1 MYGSLPTAST
11 FARFYPVI
19 MGLSTHSM
27 KACLIKPHLDERNT
41 CRKPTIDSR
50 DHCLLISTQ
59 STQSTPDCLYPDFGL
74 VKASA
79 IHRSNRRFAEDH
91 CFPCHCVAGALG
103 ALGALGAGAWPCP
116 PILSGGLDSVFRNP
130 KKNQKEAEKC
140 AFPGCYIVRWYF
152 PTIFPGFQ
160 PFTFFELLLLRQG
173 EGQVWVEHSDFS
185 LQTPLISRGITKRC
199 WKQMVT
205 GSNLARSLGNGNLY
219 SSPIMFPGWMAI
231 CHMNFIFSPQLSFIR
246 SPPWGCRNRRCVW
259 SLDPGRNPGSWEI
272 SKMDAMGHEK
282 IHRKVFGM
290 KFKSWKSVFH
300 VCLWASKIWRMS
312 WASLS
317 PGMCVV
323 EWR

>member
-1 MYGSLPTAST
+1 MYGTLPTAST

-27 KACLIKPHLDERNT
+27 KACLIKPHLDERNA

-91 CFPCHCVAGALG
+91 CFPFHCVAG

-116 PILSGGLDSVFRNP
+116 PILSGGLDSFFRNP

-140 AFPGCYIVRWYF
+140 AFPGCYIVRCYF
-152 PTIFPGFQ
+152 PTKFPGFQ
-160 PFTFFELLLLRQG
+160 PLTFFELLLLRQG

-185 LQTPLISRGITKRC
+185 LQTPLISRGITKQC

-205 GSNLARSLGNGNLY
+205 GSNPARSLGNGNLY
-219 SSPIMFPGWMAI
+219 SSKSHHVSRLNGNLP
-231 CHMNFIFSPQLSFIR
+231 HELHIFTSAFVHSFTPLGLQESELRLKFGSR
-246 SPPWGCRNRRCVW
+246 S
-259 SLDPGRNPGSWEI
+259 E
-272 SKMDAMGHEK
+272 
-282 IHRKVFGM
+282 
-290 KFKSWKSVFH
+290 SWKLGDFQNGCH
-300 VCLWASKIWRMS
+300 GPWKN
-312 WASLS
+312 
-317 PGMCVV
+317 P
-323 EWR
+323 